1 MQSPVSILKIVE
13 LQYGDELIRVKVME
27 QKNTLKNA
35 PKDILIITT
44 VGTIEKTYDE
54 FDGSLENRG
63 TSIKNRIL
71 SKLRLPYTNI
81 IVHPVLSKDSLYM
94 DDADR
99 KLIAETIA
107 EDLKLN
113 APIVLLHGTDTMA
126 LTANYCFEHIKN
138 ITVPV
143 VFTGAMVPMG
153 FDDTDATQNVTEALL
168 SAKLLPPGIYISF
181 HNQIFKVPHVQKN
194 KEKRTFEEI

>member
-1 MQSPVSILKIVE
+1 
-13 LQYGDELIRVKVME
+13 ME

-44 VGTIEKTYDE
+44 GGTIEKTYDE

-94 DDADR
+94 DDSDR
-99 KLIAETIA
+99 KLISDTIEA
-107 EDLKLN
+107 DLKLN
-113 APIVLLHGTDTMA
+113 APIVILHGTDTMA
-126 LTANYCFEHIKN
+126 LTANFCFEHIKN

-168 SAKLLPPGIYISF
+168 SAKLLAPGIYISF

>member
-1 MQSPVSILKIVE
+1 MS
-13 LQYGDELIRVKVME
+13 
-27 QKNTLKNA
+27 QKN
-35 PKDILIITT
+35 ILIITT
-44 VGTIEKTYDE
+44 GGTIEKTYDE

-81 IVHPVLSKDSLYM
+81 SVHPLLSKDSLYM

-99 KLIAETIA
+99 SLICETI
-107 EDLKLN
+107 KN
-113 APIVLLHGTDTMA
+113 KIQNGSPIVVLHGTDTMA
-126 LTANYCFEHIKN
+126 LSAEYCFQRIQDVK
-138 ITVPV
+138 VPV
-143 VFTGAMVPMG
+143 VFTGAMIPMG

-168 SAKLLPPGIYISF
+168 SAKLLAPGFYISF
-181 HNQIFKVPHVQKN
+181 HNEIFKVPHVQKN